1 MKKSTS
7 RDSSWTHFQTFLHIS
22 QQLCKRLGNAMKKR
36 NAPEIL
42 FLGQNVLKHDY
53 PVSTFKAWYLYSR
66 ASFLSPLVPYGVV
79 IFEIKT
85 CEVLLGQL
93 GYHRTRGLQ
102 LWLWINLCRV
112 TGRQSGLPSAPGGG
126 VSHDVFRTVL
136 ANPRSTS
143 ASEPG
148 EIPERPGPPRKARER

>member
-1 MKKSTS
+1 MLHFRKVIIKSCEFWTTIAKHLLSQNHFLELFIKSASNLTNWAKCYSKSGLQKNEKSTS

-85 CEVLLGQL
+85 CEV
-93 GYHRTRGLQ
+93 H
-102 LWLWINLCRV
+102 
-112 TGRQSGLPSAPGGG
+112 
-126 VSHDVFRTVL
+126 
-136 ANPRSTS
+136 
-143 ASEPG
+143 
-148 EIPERPGPPRKARER
+148 